1 MSVVEQQG
9 GLTPKTGSGLIAL
22 DPYESISA
30 SAVPHWA
37 SGMRLGYAIMFLFFG
52 VFGAFAAFAPL
63 QSSVMAPG
71 SLRVDR
77 EPRIIQHANG
87 GVVQE
92 VLVREGQYVSKG
104 DTLLVLD
111 PTRGEAERDILRKR
125 YYGGL
130 ITKARLEAER
140 EGDDAIRLPS
150 EVLDL
155 ADDPEIRDMIESE
168 EQLLDS
174 RMAARRGEI
183 SLVREQMAQTRTAIS
198 AGQERLEALDE
209 EIRLIDE
216 ELANVRELYE
226 KGLERLSRV
235 RALERTRASLRGSRS
250 GLVGDIAGM
259 RQRLSEY
266 DMRILQSERQQEAQ
280 ISGQLD
286 MVNRQI
292 RESAQQLPVTE
303 QMFDR
308 LELKAPESGR
318 VVRLTV
324 NTAGAVIGAGQV
336 LMELVPD
343 NEELVVVAKVKPR
356 DIDSVTQGMGDLK
369 VTVRLTAFSQRFT
382 HPVEGEL
389 IQVSPDVIEPAQGGS
404 SYYRVDIRLDSTSLE
419 HILGDQPLVSGMPAL
434 AMLGV
439 GEKTLLTYLLEPLIR
454 SFTTALREP

>member
-1 MSVVEQQG
+1 MSIVEQG
-9 GLTPKTGSGLIAL
+9 GLRSSSNPGMIAL

-30 SAVPHWA
+30 AAVPKWRQ
-37 SGMRLGYAIMFLFFG
+37 GMTIGYTIMFLFFG

-71 SLRVDR
+71 TLRVDR

-87 GVVQE
+87 GVVEE
-92 VLVREGQYVSKG
+92 VLVREGQHVNKG
-104 DTLLVLD
+104 DTLIVLD
-111 PTRGEAERDILRKR
+111 PTRGKAEREILRKR

-140 EGDDAIRLPS
+140 DGEDSFRLPP
-150 EVLDL
+150 EILDR
-155 ADDPEIRDMIESE
+155 ADDPAIREMIESE
-168 EQLLDS
+168 QQLLDS
-174 RMAARRGEI
+174 RMAARQGEV
-183 SLVREQMAQTRTAIS
+183 SLIHEVMEQTRTAID
-198 AGQERLEALDE
+198 ANQERLAALDD
-209 EIRLIDE
+209 EIRLIEE
-216 ELANVRELYE
+216 ELVNVRELYQ

-235 RALERTRASLRGSRS
+235 RALERTKASLRGSRS

-266 DMRILQSERQQEAQ
+266 DMRILQSERQLEAQ
-280 ISGQLD
+280 LSGQLD
-286 MVNRQI
+286 VVNRQI
-292 RESAQQLPVTE
+292 REAAQQLPVTE

-308 LELKAPESGR
+308 LELRAPESGR

-336 LMELVPD
+336 LMEIVPD
-343 NEELVVVAKVKPR
+343 DEELVVVARVKPR
-356 DIDSVTQGMGDLK
+356 EIDSVTQSMDDLK

-389 IQVSPDVIEPAQGGS
+389 IQVSPDVIESASGT
-404 SYYRVDIRLDSTSLE
+404 SYYRVDIRLDPSSLD
-419 HILGDQPLVSGMPAL
+419 HILGDQQLVSGMPAMAL
-434 AMLGV
+434 LGV